1 MIPRSL
7 SIKKFSRNY
16 PRSLSTANFIVN
28 YRPADKTKII
38 ITISKKTC
46 PLAVDR
52 NRSRRLVAS
61 CFMELNQT
69 ISPPKEIAILV
80 KSNLSKFSQNDIKP
94 EISKIL
100 LNF

>member
-1 MIPRSL
+1 MLPRSL

-16 PRSLSTANFIVN
+16 SRRLSTPNFVVN

-38 ITISKKTC
+38 ITIPKKTC

-61 CFMELNQT
+61 CFMETNQT
-69 ISPPKEIAILV
+69 INPPKEIAILV
-80 KSNLSKFSQNDIKP
+80 KSNIAKLNQNDIKP
-94 EISKIL
+94 ELFKIL
-100 LNF
+100 SSL